1 MAETAIDYFTYKP
14 VRGAPE
20 AAAAIFFIV
29 AAILACQTRRAQA
42 ARWMYI
48 LVGTALAECIGY
60 ILRIVCINHISLGLY
75 IAMMLFLLLPPN
87 ALALF
92 NYKVVGEIARQSNV
106 SAKRFYLRPKFITWF
121 FFASDVFSFMLQST
135 GGSMMSQDDMQET
148 GKWICV
154 VGLAIQLG
162 FLASFVA
169 VAIIIGRDPQYIVIC
184 GPKQVS
190 EAAAKR
196 RVMWTIHATT
206 GLLYVRS
213 IYRLAEMID
222 GYGGKLYSAEWAFYV
237 FDFAAILLMFIL
249 YIVFFVGHNFPH
261 RKSHFIRQ
269 V

>member
-1 MAETAIDYFTYKP
+1 MGEKAIDYFTYTP
-14 VRGAPE
+14 VQGAPQ
-20 AAAAIFFIV
+20 AAAGIFLVV
-29 AAILACQTRRAQA
+29 AGILVYQTKRARA

-48 LVGTALAECIGY
+48 LVGTAIAESIGY
-60 ILRIVCINHISLGLY
+60 ILRTVCISHISLGLY
-75 IAMMLFLLLPPN
+75 ISMMLFLLLPPN

-106 SAKRFYLRPKFITWF
+106 GAKQFYLRPKFITWF

-135 GGSMMSQDDMQET
+135 GGSMMAQDGLENT

-162 FLASFVA
+162 FLAAFVV
-169 VAIIIGRDPQYIVIC
+169 VATIIGRDPKYIVLC
-184 GPKQVS
+184 GPRQAS
-190 EAAAKR
+190 EAAAKS
-196 RVMWTIHATT
+196 RVMWTIHLTT
-206 GLLYVRS
+206 ALLYVRS

-249 YIVFFVGHNFPH
+249 YIVFFVGHNFP
-261 RKSHFIRQ
+261 RKSFRMEQI
-269 V
+269 

>member
-1 MAETAIDYFTYKP
+1 MVEKAIDYFTYTP

-20 AAAAIFFIV
+20 AAAGIFLIV
-29 AAILACQTRRAQA
+29 AGILFYQTKRTRA
-42 ARWMYI
+42 ARWLHI
-48 LVGTALAECIGY
+48 LVGTAIAESIGY
-60 ILRIVCINHISLGLY
+60 ILRTVCINHISLGLY

-92 NYKVVGEIARQSNV
+92 NYKVVGEIARQSTV
-106 SAKRFYLRPKFITWF
+106 PARRFYLRPRFITWF
-121 FFASDVFSFMLQST
+121 FFSSDVFSFMLQST
-135 GGSMMSQDDMQET
+135 GGSMMANDDTQET

-162 FLASFVA
+162 FLAAFVA
-169 VAIIIGRDPQYIVIC
+169 VAVIVGRDPRYTVLC

-190 EAAAKR
+190 EAIAKR
-196 RVMWTIHATT
+196 RVMWTVHATT
-206 GLLYVRS
+206 ALLYVRS

-222 GYGGKLYSAEWAFYV
+222 GYGGKIYSAEWAFYV

-249 YIVFFVGHNFPH
+249 YIVFFVGHNFP
-261 RKSHFIRQ
+261 RKSMRLTQ

>member
-1 MAETAIDYFTYKP
+1 MGETAIDYFTYKP

-29 AAILACQTRRAQA
+29 AAILVWRTGRAQA

-48 LVGTALAECIGY
+48 LVGTALAEGIGY
-60 ILRIVCINHISLGLY
+60 ILRIMCINHISLGLY
-75 IAMMLFLLLPPN
+75 ISMILFLLLPPN

-106 SAKRFYLRPKFITWF
+106 RPRHFYLRPKFITWF
-121 FFASDVFSFMLQST
+121 FFCSDVFSFMMQSI
-135 GGSMMSQDDMQET
+135 GGSMMAHDDMKVT

-162 FLASFVA
+162 FLASFVV
-169 VAIIIGRDPQYIVIC
+169 VAIIIGRDPQYTVIC
-184 GPKQVS
+184 GPRQVN

-249 YIVFFVGHNFPH
+249 YIVFFVGHNFS
-261 RKSHFIRQ
+261 RKANRFEQ